1 MGCGAI
7 KTKEQKKAD
16 IKTKIMETEAEI
28 DRITGNAVRR
38 REEKTTELAKLS
50 LSKRM
55 QILVEI
61 PLFTAEEHSR
71 LNELRE
77 QLNGLNDI
85 LERFF
90 TQAFQAV
97 PNEDDPLY

>member
-1 MGCGAI
+1 M
-7 KTKEQKKAD
+7 KTKEQNTVD
-16 IKTKIMETEAEI
+16 IKAKIMETDAEI

-38 REEKTTELAKLS
+38 REKKTAELAKLS

-55 QILVEI
+55 RILTGI
-61 PLFTAEEHSR
+61 PLFTEEEHSR

-77 QLNGLNDI
+77 QRNGLNDI

-97 PNEDDPLY
+97 PSEDDPLY